1 MKEFFE
7 NTKLLIN
14 CQINLILTWSKNCVL
29 TSKTK
34 RDADPGADPAVIAVN
49 NPTNS
54 KFKITDTKLY
64 VSVVTLSNEYDN
76 ELLDQLKTGFEKAI
90 RWNKCRT
97 EMTNQSKTNNP
108 HYLIDTT
115 VNKVN
120 RLFTLS
126 FKNEE
131 DKTSFSKYYTQNLKW
146 KVSIN

>member
-14 CQINLILTWSKNCVL
+14 CEINLILTWSENCVL

-97 EMTNQSKTNNP
+97 EMTNQSKTNNS

-120 RLFTLS
+120 RLFALS

-131 DKTSFSKYYTQNLKW
+131 DKTSFSKYYTQKLKW